1 MARVAIPRI
10 DRTPAECAGP
20 GLMRRCAAVALALF
34 VWVFA
39 ASLSAAPAC
48 ADALQSLTIHTST
61 GDHVF
66 SVEIAA
72 TPPTREVGLMNRRFM
87 PMDRGMLFEFEREE
101 PVAFWMKNTYIPLDM
116 IFIARSGKVTRIAER
131 AEPLSET
138 VIPSGGPAA
147 AVLELNGGVAAAIG
161 IRPGDQITHPFF
173 KP

>member
-1 MARVAIPRI
+1 
-10 DRTPAECAGP
+10 
-20 GLMRRCAAVALALF
+20 MRRCVAVALAVLVSAF
-34 VWVFA
+34 VAV
-39 ASLSAAPAC
+39 LTGAPAY

-87 PMDRGMLFEFEREE
+87 PTDRGMLFEFEREE
-101 PVAFWMKNTYIPLDM
+101 PLSFWMKNTYIPLDM
-116 IFIARSGKVTRIAER
+116 IFIGRSGKVTRVVER

-161 IRPGDQITHPFF
+161 IRAGDQITHPFF